1 MSRFCF
7 DKTECQNKVKTET
20 YVYAVSY
27 ILSPFFYHHI
37 KKTEETV
44 FHMEYFII
52 FVADKPH
59 SGKQRAS
66 SLSTRLHYLCRQGTR
81 ALLFS
86 DSRIPALWLKTD
98 PIIIS
103 LHIQIIHLTKLYNMS
118 HKEKHTGMTGKNYCL
133 DTSDRQFRK
142 EGSGMVW

>member
-27 ILSPFFYHHI
+27 ILSPFFYHNI

-52 FVADKPH
+52 FVADKLH
-59 SGKQRAS
+59 SGNKEQALFPLVCIIS
-66 SLSTRLHYLCRQGTR
+66 AVKGQGR
-81 ALLFS
+81 YCFL
-86 DSRIPALWLKTD
+86 IPA
-98 PIIIS
+98 S
-103 LHIQIIHLTKLYNMS
+103 RHY
-118 HKEKHTGMTGKNYCL
+118 G
-133 DTSDRQFRK
+133 
-142 EGSGMVW
+142 

>member
-7 DKTECQNKVKTET
+7 DKTECQNKVKTEA

-27 ILSPFFYHHI
+27 ILSPFFYHNI

-52 FVADKPH
+52 FVADKLRLGSVKVVKTPFPH
-59 SGKQRAS
+59 FAVA
-66 SLSTRLHYLCRQGTR
+66 LALHYLCRQGTR

-98 PIIIS
+98 S
-103 LHIQIIHLTKLYNMS
+103 YNNLF
-118 HKEKHTGMTGKNYCL
+118 TYTDN
-133 DTSDRQFRK
+133 TSD
-142 EGSGMVW
+142 